1 MHMQGTMAAS
11 PLLFLFGVLSFV
23 YLAAASNISSL
34 VSTLSSSSQ
43 IYYPSDADW
52 ADTIQRWTAWDE
64 PTFSV
69 AIKPASVAD
78 LQSVVKYASKYNIP
92 FLASGGGHGYSTS
105 FGGLQNGLKIDLSLF
120 NSVSIDKTASTMTIG
135 GSVKFSQVMG
145 PLFEAGKEIQTG
157 SCPCVGMVGATL
169 GGGVGRYQ
177 GLHGLILDALK
188 SVQLVTA
195 AGDLITVSATQN
207 EDLFWGIRGAGFNY
221 GIVTSATYNVH
232 DLTNEGN
239 VLNAD
244 FMFPASLN
252 ETYFNILASY
262 GTLPAGLSLY
272 TLVMNYPS
280 VGPVILLNAVYPG
293 AEQEGLDLLAPF
305 LNLTSIQRNITMIKW
320 DAVDD
325 DAGFGLATAF
335 CVNGEKHDMWSLGVR
350 SIDAATHIDYF
361 SKLVQFWED
370 YPSASGT
377 TWQVE
382 YFPIQ
387 AVTAV
392 ADDSTAYPHREIS
405 AHEMFSFNIT
415 DSSLGDKIDDFAI
428 AALESFNA
436 TSGFDGDMHIYV
448 SYAHGTEG
456 LDPMYGAEKL
466 PTLLNLKK
474 KWDPKGLFSYNNGL
488 PN

>member
-11 PLLFLFGVLSFV
+11 PLLFLLGVLSFASQV
-23 YLAAASNISSL
+23 AASSFAALASNLSA
-34 VSTLSSSSQ
+34 STE
-43 IYYPSDADW
+43 IYYPTDANW
-52 ADTIQRWTAWDE
+52 TDTVQRWTAWEE

-69 AIKPASVAD
+69 GIKPANVAD
-78 LQSVVKYASKYNIP
+78 LQAIVKYASENDVP

-105 FGGLQNGLKIDLSLF
+105 FGALQNGLKIDLGFF
-120 NSVSIDKTASTMTIG
+120 NSITIDKKKNTMTIG
-135 GSVKFSQVMG
+135 GSVKFSDVMP
-145 PLFEAGKEIQTG
+145 PLYKAGKEIQTG

-195 AGDLITVSATQN
+195 TGNLITVSATKH
-207 EDLFWGIRGAGFNY
+207 EDLFWGLRGAGFNY
-221 GIVTSATYNVH
+221 GIVTSATYNIY

-252 ETYFNILASY
+252 ETFFNILASY
-262 GTLPAGLSLY
+262 ETLPAGLSLY

-293 AEQEGLDLLAPF
+293 PKEEGLDLIAPF
-305 LNLTSIQRNITMIKW
+305 LDLTSIQRNISMVNW

-325 DAGFGLATAF
+325 AAGFGLATAF
-335 CVNGEKHDMWSLGVR
+335 CVNGEKHDMWSVGVR

-361 SKLVQFWED
+361 NKLVKFWED
-370 YPSASGT
+370 FPSASGS

-387 AVTAV
+387 AITAIS
-392 ADDSTAYPHREIS
+392 DDSTAYPHREIS

-415 DSSLGDKIDDFAI
+415 DTSIGDKVDDFAI
-428 AALESFNA
+428 SAVEAFNA
-436 TSGFDGDMHIYV
+436 TSGFDDLRIYV

-456 LDPMYGAEKL
+456 LNPMYGPEKL
-466 PTLLNLKK
+466 PRLMKLKK
-474 KWDPKGLFSYNNGL
+474 KWDPKGLFNYNNGL
-488 PN
+488 LH